1 MVYAPL
7 GEGARTKAGFFILA
21 LKEVNLFGEIM
32 VYMVYTP
39 LGEGARTK
47 AGFFAQAIR

>member
-1 MVYAPL
+1 L
-7 GEGARTKAGFFILA
+7 GGNKFLCSGF
-21 LKEVNLFGEIM
+21 KVGNLFGEIM

-47 AGFFAQAIR
+47 AGFLCPGPKEKPFVSLPQP